1 MACCGKSE
9 IDSNDIKTND
19 FTKHLQKLHGSDKI
33 SLIIRIQANFR
44 GFLAR
49 KRVQRMRETMGYNN
63 PGMAGRFHM
72 SPDGQAN
79 YENPDVIVRIHLPSY

>member
-49 KRVQRMRETMGYNN
+49 KRV
-63 PGMAGRFHM
+63 
-72 SPDGQAN
+72 
-79 YENPDVIVRIHLPSY
+79 